1 MFLNYFE
8 IKLVVLSVIS
18 GNITISSFTL
28 VIGAPAAL
36 YLLYYYIFTLSSGFA
51 KLFLSK
57 LKSKKRKHKKIEY

>member
-36 YLLYYYIFTLSSGFA
+36 YIYYYIFTLSSGFA